1 MRPALARKLWRD
13 AWRMRGLILAAALVL
28 GAGIALYI
36 MSAGTL
42 ASLIATRE
50 AYYAQQG
57 MADVSALARRVP
69 MSVLDRARDIPG
81 VARADARLAGAGV
94 VSLPGFDEPVNA
106 MVHSLA
112 DGPGPGLNAPFLLR
126 GRLPD
131 PLSTRETLVNEA
143 FARAHGLKGG
153 DRLSVV
159 LRGARLGLVITG
171 TAQAPDHIYTI
182 PPGGLT
188 GDDRRFAVLWMPR
201 RLLEGPL
208 DQLGAFNELL
218 LQLERGARPQA
229 VIADVDELLA
239 PYGGIGAVPL
249 EEQMS
254 DKFLTAEMDQLA
266 VMARILPPAFLA
278 VAAFLLWVTVGRLI
292 ATEREQIGLLKAFG
306 YRDREVGLHYAQFAL
321 IVAALGILIGVLAGR
336 WLGRGI
342 TSIYAEIYQFPILL
356 FRSDPAVMV
365 QAAGIGLLAGLL
377 GVIGPVRRAIAL
389 APAIAMQP
397 PAPPRYGGGASAAV
411 GRLSRLD
418 EPGRMLLRHML
429 RFPGRALVAGI
440 GVALALSLAISTSF
454 NTDAVDRMVDI
465 IFNKASRQTATV
477 VFAEVRPAS
486 VTMDLARMPGVIK
499 VEPFRAAPARLVNG
513 PKTWREALTGLA
525 PGGELVR
532 PLDADGRPVSIPRH
546 GVVLS
551 QTLAQQLDAEVGTVL
566 QVDILDG
573 ARPTLPLRVVEIVQT
588 YLGTPAWVDLGALN
602 ALLMEGPVISGAWLL
617 VDRAEERRLTRALE
631 DLPMVAAITLR
642 SSVIGSFEEQV
653 AENLGIF
660 RYFSLGLAAV
670 IVFGVVFTNAR
681 MGLTEQARDLATMR
695 VLGYRPGEVGTILVG
710 GLLLVTILAIPLGI
724 ALGLWIA
731 WEIARAFSSDMYT
744 IPYAVSTET
753 IGLASLATLAAAVA
767 TALLVARRV
776 DRLDLVRT
784 LKSRE

>member
-1 MRPALARKLWRD
+1 VRAALSRKLWRD

-57 MADVSALARRVP
+57 MADLSAVARRVP
-69 MSVLDRARDIPG
+69 MSVIGRARDMAG
-81 VARADARLAGAGV
+81 VARADARLTGAGV
-94 VSLPGFDEPVNA
+94 VSLPGFGEPVNA

-112 DGPGPGLNAPFLLR
+112 EGPGPGLNAPFLVR

-153 DRLSVV
+153 DQLSVV
-159 LRGARLGLVITG
+159 LRGARLDLVITG

-188 GDDRRFAVLWMPR
+188 GDEARLAVLWMPR

-218 LQLERGARPQA
+218 LQLERGARPLA
-229 VIADVDELLA
+229 VVAEVDRLLA
-239 PYGGIGAVPL
+239 PYGGTGAVL
-249 EEQMS
+249 LQDQMS
-254 DKFLTAEMDQLA
+254 DKFLTSEMDQLA
-266 VMARILPPAFLA
+266 VMTRILPPAFLA
-278 VAAFLLWVTVGRLI
+278 IAAFLLWVTVGRLI

-306 YRDREVGLHYAQFAL
+306 YRDREVGFHYARFAL
-321 IVAALGILIGVLAGR
+321 IASALGILIGIVAGR

-342 TSIYAEIYQFPILL
+342 TDIYAEFYQFPILL

-411 GRLSRLD
+411 GRLARLD
-418 EPGRMLLRHML
+418 EPGRMLLRHLL
-429 RFPGRALVAGI
+429 RFPGRALVAGL

-454 NTDAVDRMVDI
+454 NSDAVDKMVDF

-477 VFAEVRPAS
+477 VFAEVRPDS
-486 VTMDLARMPGVIK
+486 VTRDLSRMPGVLA
-499 VEPFRAAPARLVNG
+499 VEPFRIAPARLVNG
-513 PKTWREALTGLA
+513 SRVWREALTGLS
-525 PGGELVR
+525 PDTQMVR
-532 PLDADGRPVSIPRH
+532 PLDSHGRPVAIPSQ

-551 QTLAQQLDAEVGTVL
+551 QTLAEQLAAEVGSLLHVEM
-566 QVDILDG
+566 LDG
-573 ARPTLPLRVVEIVQT
+573 ARPMLELRVVDVVQT
-588 YLGTPAWVDLGALN
+588 YQGTPAWVDLETLN
-602 ALLMEGPVISGAWLL
+602 ALLLDGPVISGAWLL
-617 VDRAEERRLTRALE
+617 VDRSHEQHLLRALE
-631 DLPMVAAITLR
+631 ELPMVAAITLR

-660 RYFSLGLAAV
+660 RIFSLGLAAV

-695 VLGYRPGEVGTILVG
+695 VLGYRPGEVSTILVG
-710 GLLLVTILAIPLGI
+710 GLLLVTLMAIPVGI

-731 WEIARAFSSDMYT
+731 WQIAEAFSSEMYT
-744 IPYAVSTET
+744 IPYAVSTAT
-753 IGLASLATLAAAVA
+753 VGLASLATLGAAVA
-767 TALLVARRV
+767 TALAVARRV
-776 DRLDLVRT
+776 NRLDLVRT
-784 LKSRE
+784 LKSPE